1 MYPRVYTQRSA
12 QISGKR
18 LELSINVDLRAKG
31 SETMKAQHLQAIT
44 PNQQPK
50 STLITS
56 LFGLVI
62 SILLV
67 CLMLASTTTE
77 AREKIYRWV
86 DENGVTHY
94 GEKPPKKEV
103 EVDEMKTRRDYSSDA
118 KAARQALDEKRKS
131 RVQSDTAATKTKN
144 EDIERL
150 IEERKKKIEEGC
162 QTAKKNL
169 NVLSTHGRVKEAAE
183 DGTPRYLSEEE
194 HAERIRKTSQYLND
208 NCAPSQ

>member
-1 MYPRVYTQRSA
+1 
-12 QISGKR
+12 
-18 LELSINVDLRAKG
+18 
-31 SETMKAQHLQAIT
+31 MKAQQLQAIT
-44 PNQQPK
+44 PHQQPI
-50 STLITS
+50 SALIAS
-56 LFGLVI
+56 LLCSVI
-62 SILLV
+62 SIILV

-94 GEKPPKKEV
+94 GEKPPEKEV
-103 EVDEMKTRRDYSSDA
+103 EVDELKTRRDYSSDA

-131 RVQSDTAATKTKN
+131 RDQSDAAATQTKN

-162 QTAKKNL
+162 HTAKKNL
-169 NVLSTHGRVKEAAE
+169 DVLTTHGRVKETAE

-194 HAERIRKTSQYLND
+194 HTERIRKTSQYLND
-208 NCAPSQ
+208 NCAPAQ